1 MFPGGIKNI
10 WLTHDLT
17 SLLDKIKKRE
27 KIHAQ
32 LESAESDLIREC
44 KKRQLKQR
52 KKDEKKQRKQMRSN
66 KPTKAELAQRQKDED
81 REAMRKAMADEG
93 LERGDNAAQVTAVP
107 EEQPAPEGD
116 VARPLAG
123 LNVLGGLNK
132 VGRVFKDGAVVVG
145 RAGHG
150 VKEGFTVV
158 GQGITA
164 VGEGIDHEV
173 ERSGG
178 FHHIQTT
185 AGPSAT
191 SPDRWTPVNRNLEL
205 DMDRPK
211 VSFASED
218 TQGRSEYDNSKG
230 SDQQELTPG
239 GLGGN
244 TTRTVENIESMIVTE
259 PTRWYE
265 FWKAPSGGYA
275 SPVPQ
280 GGAEPDKNGQ
290 SLWATVKSHIPF
302 MGPDEEPVQ
311 YPPFVNP
318 DQSEEFQEAPG
329 PEWEKW
335 IKAKDRPHHRLPLF
349 EFTPGWLPGLPLI
362 HKKVDTIYWCRQELA
377 RLNVEIEEDQK
388 NTDRFPLM
396 TSAFIQFH
404 NQSAAHMACQSA
416 IHHVPKH
423 MAPRVVEIN
432 PDDVIWDNMAM
443 SWWMQWGRVVLACGL
458 VLGMVVLWG
467 FPVAFSAS
475 LSEIDSLISKYDWLK
490 FLSANENVYKFV
502 KLAAGVL
509 PQAFLAIILALVPI
523 ILNLIAGFQGTKTG
537 ASRSEWVQIYY
548 FLCEFLSRQA
558 PFRIHTDPHSP
569 VC

>member
-1 MFPGGIKNI
+1 MRGLFDVFPGGIKNI

-17 SLLDKIKKRE
+17 ALLDKIKKRE
-27 KIHAQ
+27 KIHGQ

-52 KKDEKKQRKQMRSN
+52 KKDEKKQRKQLRTD
-66 KPTKAELAQRQKDED
+66 KPTKAQLAQRQKDED

-93 LERGDNAAQVTAVP
+93 LERGDNAAQVTDVP
-107 EEQPAPEGD
+107 DEQPAPEKEGIT
-116 VARPLAG
+116 RPLGA
-123 LNVLGGLNK
+123 LNVLGGFNK

-150 VKEGFTVV
+150 VKDGFTAV
-158 GQGITA
+158 GQGISA

-178 FHHIQTT
+178 FHHIPTA

-191 SPDRWTPVNRNLEL
+191 RPSTSFSDRRIPTNRNLEL
-205 DMDRPK
+205 DADRPK

-218 TQGRSEYDNSKG
+218 TQGRSDFDTSKG
-230 SDQQELTPG
+230 SDQQELTPRSN
-239 GLGGN
+239 GN
-244 TTRTVENIESMIVTE
+244 TTRTEDNIEAMIITE
-259 PTRWYE
+259 PTRWYQ

-280 GGAEPDKNGQ
+280 GGAEPEKSDK
-290 SLWATVKSHIPF
+290 SLWTTIKSKIPF
-302 MGPDEEPVQ
+302 MGPEEEFVE

-318 DQSEEFQEAPG
+318 GQKEEYQESPG

-349 EFTPGWLPGLPLI
+349 EFTPGWLPGLPFI

-404 NQSAAHMACQSA
+404 NQSAAHMACQST
-416 IHHVPKH
+416 IHHVPKQ

-443 SWWMQWGRVVLACGL
+443 VSISRFWPFSHPLNQCTAC
-458 VLGMVVLWG
+458 
-467 FPVAFSAS
+467 
-475 LSEIDSLISKYDWLK
+475 
-490 FLSANENVYKFV
+490 
-502 KLAAGVL
+502 
-509 PQAFLAIILALVPI
+509 
-523 ILNLIAGFQGTKTG
+523 
-537 ASRSEWVQIYY
+537 
-548 FLCEFLSRQA
+548 
-558 PFRIHTDPHSP
+558 
-569 VC
+569 

>member
-52 KKDEKKQRKQMRSN
+52 KKDEKKQRKQMRTN

-107 EEQPAPEGD
+107 EEQPVPEGEG
-116 VARPLAG
+116 ARPLGG

-185 AGPSAT
+185 AGPSA
-191 SPDRWTPVNRNLEL
+191 DRWTPVNRNLEL
-205 DMDRPK
+205 DMDKPK

-239 GLGGN
+239 GFGGN
-244 TTRTVENIESMIVTE
+244 TTRTVENIEAMIITE
-259 PTRWYE
+259 PTRWYQ

-280 GGAEPDKNGQ
+280 GGADPDKNRQ

-318 DQSEEFQEAPG
+318 GQSEEFQETPG

-443 SWWMQWGRVVLACGL
+443 SWWMQWGRVVVACAL
-458 VLGMVVLWG
+458 VVGMVVLWG

-523 ILNLIAGFQGTKTG
+523 ILNLVAGFQGTKTG

-548 FLCEFLSRQA
+548 FLCKFLLRQA
-558 PFRIHTDPHSP
+558 FCPNSY
-569 VC
+569 